1 MQASKLN
8 LVTTETNEKP
18 NTKKSKR
25 DDTFY
30 IKEKTP
36 KLAFLIGLVIIFLF
50 WRRVKLNS
58 RKYL

>member
-36 KLAFLIGLVIIFLF
+36 KLAFLIRLVIMFLF
-50 WRRVKLNS
+50 WRWVKI
-58 RKYL
+58 K